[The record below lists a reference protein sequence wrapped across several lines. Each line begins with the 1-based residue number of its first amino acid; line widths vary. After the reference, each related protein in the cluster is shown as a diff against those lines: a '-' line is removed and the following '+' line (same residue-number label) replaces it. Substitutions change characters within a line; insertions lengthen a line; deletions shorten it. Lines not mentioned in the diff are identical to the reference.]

1 MEDDDVEEPGLN
13 EKANA
18 INDTQEDISLICRYE
33 DFIKV

>member
-18 INDTQEDISLICRYE
+18 TNDTQEDISLICRYE
-33 DFIKV
+33 DFIKF

>member
-1 MEDDDVEEPGLN
+1 MDDVEEPGLN

-18 INDTQEDISLICRYE
+18 TNDTQEDILICRYE